1 MAKPMAWALEVPG
14 EVTWYLPLAMPM
26 MLLPPALVAGNQP
39 ALLSKLSCST
49 RLMKLGALGCAVV
62 TVTATAPLAALSL
75 PALSV
80 CLAVKL

>member
-1 MAKPMAWALEVPG
+1 MAMLPM
-14 EVTWYLPLAMPM
+14 LPRYR
-26 MLLPPALVAGNQP
+26 LLTSAFSSQP

-75 PALSV
+75 LALSV